1 MVAYPPEDVEFVNQ
15 ADDPH
20 LVPTLEATRR
30 IHFLKVFLDQRSAPK
45 VRQAVSKKMM
55 ANCQALF
62 YMPSN
67 NANIEDLD

>member
-1 MVAYPPEDVEFVNQ
+1 MYRHASKSGQ
-15 ADDPH
+15 A
-20 LVPTLEATRR
+20 ER
-30 IHFLKVFLDQRSAPK
+30 
-45 VRQAVSKKMM
+45 SKKMM